1 MNNQSRLLLAF
12 LAGALAG
19 VAVSY
24 LASSDK
30 GEEVVDEFKN
40 MANKLKNDIADRLR
54 KGPNAAPQ
62 HASAM
67 GDNPEH
73 YTGI

>member
-19 VAVSY
+19 VAITY

-30 GEEVVDEFKN
+30 GEEVVDDFRV
-40 MANKLKNDIADRLR
+40 MANKLKDELAERLR
-54 KGPNAAPQ
+54 KGRAGAPVD
-62 HASAM
+62 ASAM
-67 GDNPEH
+67 GDNPEQ

>member
-19 VAVSY
+19 IAVTY
-24 LASSDK
+24 LASSEK

-40 MANKLKNDIADRLR
+40 MANKLKNDIADRISR
-54 KGPNAAPQ
+54 GPTSAPNN
-62 HASAM
+62 ASAM
-67 GDNPEH
+67 GDNPEQ
-73 YTGI
+73 YPDL

>member
-19 VAVSY
+19 VAVTY

-40 MANKLKNDIADRLR
+40 MASKLKSDLAERMR
-54 KGPNAAPQ
+54 RGPSAAPE

-67 GDNPEH
+67 GDNPEQ
-73 YTGI
+73 YTGV